1 MITFPPP
8 NFEYVLRLVKTF
20 LRPPHDVENI
30 AAELV
35 LYSLETDNDL
45 TYTTI
50 KNKCIDEARR
60 LRRDPL
66 HWTCEVLQSKDSSS
80 ERRDEEAC
88 LRVEILERA
97 FSRASLSSQ
106 EREILFLKYY
116 KGLSH
121 CEIAS
126 RLETPKWKVSTLV
139 TSAMDKLKEQ
149 ARRLK

>member
-8 NFEYVLRLVKTF
+8 NFDYVLRLVRTF
-20 LRPPHDVENI
+20 LKPPHDVENI

-35 LYSLETDNDL
+35 LFSLETDNDL

-60 LRRDPL
+60 LRRE
-66 HWTCEVLQSKDSSS
+66 TGKENDSISRKLS
-80 ERRDEEAC
+80 RRDDPSVDIFPSEC
-88 LRVEILERA
+88 EILERTFA
-97 FSRASLSSQ
+97 NASLSST

-139 TSAMDKLKEQ
+139 TSAMDKLREQ